1 MKATETILL
10 QAEAL
15 PDGDRGLRT
24 GMDDSKKKETQGGG
38 AKGNRKLRELAREA
52 SVRLDSIFPEGKG
65 PETAEGSKAAER
77 RAAAKST
84 QAAGLGSAK
93 SPRVLVSHVSP
104 GVAGTLAN
112 ILKSEGMSVQVVSSP
127 EGLDSSEADFKWDVI
142 FIQGSPMP
150 YPGIK
155 LISTT
160 LRRCADSGTPLVL
173 LTSPGEAPLHEA
185 AEFNVLGSLEW
196 PFDRRKVQR
205 ILADLVD
212 GPRVDDPQSRR

>member
-1 MKATETILL
+1 VKAAETILL

-15 PDGDRGLRT
+15 PDGDRGSGT
-24 GMDDSKKKETQGGG
+24 GMDDSKKKETRGGG

-52 SVRLDSIFPEGKG
+52 SVRLDSIFPEGNG
-65 PETAEGSKAAER
+65 PETAEGSKVAER
-77 RAAAKST
+77 RAEAKSP
-84 QAAGLGSAK
+84 QAAGPGRTK
-93 SPRVLVSHVSP
+93 PPRVLVSHVSP
-104 GVAGTLAN
+104 GAAGTLAN
-112 ILKSEGMSVQVVSSP
+112 ILKSKGMSVQVVSSP
-127 EGLDSSEADFKWDVI
+127 EELDSGEADFKWDVI

-173 LTSPGEAPLHEA
+173 LTAPGEAPLREA

-196 PFDRRKVQR
+196 PFDQRKVQR
-205 ILADLVD
+205 VLAGLLD
-212 GPRVDDPQSRR
+212 GPRADDTGRGR